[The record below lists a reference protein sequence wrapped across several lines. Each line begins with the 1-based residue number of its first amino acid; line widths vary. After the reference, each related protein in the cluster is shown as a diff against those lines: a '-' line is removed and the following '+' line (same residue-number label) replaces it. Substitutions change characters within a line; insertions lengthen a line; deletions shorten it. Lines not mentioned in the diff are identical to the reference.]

1 MQKTLLE
8 SIDENLKK
16 ARYKSLPFNHWIYE
30 RVFPDDIVDEL
41 LKLPFQT
48 PKIEHYTGKRESN
61 NQTRVFFN
69 KENCENFK
77 VIKNIVEVFNNYKI
91 IKCLE
96 NISGR
101 RELTKGKL
109 RIEYTMDTGDF
120 WLEPHLDIKE
130 KLLTFLVYL
139 SKDTGSNE
147 WGTTIYNS
155 DKTFHSKTPYKSN
168 LGLMF
173 SAGTNTWHGVPKQ
186 NIEGVRKNLI
196 INYVVDEWK
205 SIHELA
211 PGFVVV

>member
-8 SIDENLKK
+8 SVDENLKK
-16 ARYKSLPFNHWIYE
+16 SRYTSIPFSHWIYE
-30 RVFPDDIVDEL
+30 RVFPDDIIDEL
-41 LKLPFQT
+41 LKLPFQA
-48 PKIEHYTGKRESN
+48 PKIDHYTGKRESN
-61 NQTRVFFN
+61 NQTRIFFN
-69 KENCENFK
+69 KENSEKFK
-77 VIKNIVEVFNNYKI
+77 VIKSIVEVFNNYKI
-91 IKCLE
+91 IKSLE
-96 NISGR
+96 NICGGGR
-101 RELTKGKL
+101 SLTKGKL

-155 DKTFHSKTPYKSN
+155 DKTFHSKVTYKSN

-173 SAGTNTWHGVPKQ
+173 NAGTNSWHGVSKQ

-205 SIHELA
+205 RIHELA
-211 PGFVVV
+211 PVI

>member
-41 LKLPFQT
+41 LKLPFQA

-69 KENCENFK
+69 KENYEKFK
-77 VIKNIVEVFNNYKI
+77 VIKNVVEVFNNYKI

-96 NISGR
+96 NISGGR
-101 RELTKGKL
+101 DLTKGKL

-173 SAGTNTWHGVPKQ
+173 NAGTNTWHGVPKQ

-211 PGFVVV
+211 PVI

>member
-16 ARYKSLPFNHWIYE
+16 ARYTSLPFNHWIYE

-41 LKLPFQT
+41 LKLPFQA
-48 PKIEHYTGKRESN
+48 PKIDHYTGKRESN
-61 NQTRVFFN
+61 NQTRIFFN
-69 KENCENFK
+69 KENSEKFK
-77 VIKNIVEVFNNYKI
+77 VIKNVVEVFNNYKI
-91 IKCLE
+91 IKSLD
-96 NISGR
+96 NICGGR
-101 RELTKGKL
+101 NLTKGKL
-109 RIEYTMDTGDF
+109 RIEYTMDTDNF

-173 SAGTNTWHGVPKQ
+173 NAGTNTWHGVPKQ

-211 PGFVVV
+211 PVI